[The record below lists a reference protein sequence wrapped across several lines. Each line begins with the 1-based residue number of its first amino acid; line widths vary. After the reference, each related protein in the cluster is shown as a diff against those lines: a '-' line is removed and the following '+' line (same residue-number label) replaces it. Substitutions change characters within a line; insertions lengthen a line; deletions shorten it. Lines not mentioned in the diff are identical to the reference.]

1 MKMMRSRFN
10 YLTKK
15 YPNHKLYK
23 IREDKYLEI
32 KKPKHILK
40 NLFEVLKDIVLI
52 PIGLIWCLL
61 EFILEIPRH
70 LYDILLD
77 LKECFPI
84 GYIKVIDDE
93 KFESQTNKNHV
104 VKYIRG
110 IIKTMKNKKI
120 VDRLAICSIFLI
132 TIGNIFAAIPL
143 IQMQLIGIMILFL
156 GIYFLFKMI
165 WIEFRDD
172 IIEFFKEIKE
182 NSK

>member
-15 YPNHKLYK
+15 YPNHKLCQ
-23 IREDKYLEI
+23 IGEDKYLEF
-32 KKPKHILK
+32 KKPKHILR
-40 NLFEVLKDIVLI
+40 NLFEVLKDIVFI

-77 LKECFPI
+77 LKECSPI

-93 KFESQTNKNHV
+93 KFETKTNKNHV

-110 IIKTMKNKKI
+110 IIKTIKNKKI
-120 VDRLAICSIFLI
+120 VDRLSIFSIFLI
-132 TIGNIFAAIPL
+132 TIGNIFTAIPL
-143 IQMQLIGIMILFL
+143 IQMQLIGIMTLLL

-172 IIEFFKEIKE
+172 IIKFFKEIKE